1 MADTDA
7 GLGGALV
14 RLRDTL
20 TGIRYPL
27 TLPGSAAATSLA
39 RATAGQLD
47 DYLIPR
53 LARLDAP
60 LLAVAGG
67 STGAGKSTL
76 VNSIVR
82 APVSVAGAR
91 RPTTRAPVLVCHPN
105 DAAWFSQANLLPR
118 LGRTGSADGEG
129 IGLLVVPVA
138 VLSPGVALLDSPD
151 IDSVEE
157 ENRVLAEQLLAAAD
171 LWLFVTTAVR
181 YADAVPW
188 ELLHAAR
195 DRGTAVSIILNRVP
209 PGAEAEVSPHLTEML
224 EEHGLGGVQMFVVD
238 EQRLDQYGLLSEQAV
253 APLRDWLDSLARSAA
268 ARAAVVRQT
277 VDGAVAALV
286 PSTARLAAEADAQAE
301 ALTALGV
308 SVDNAYRE
316 AQLSVDHGVHDGT
329 LFRGEVLARWQE
341 LVGTGEFMRSL
352 QARVGRLRDRI
363 VSAFS
368 GRPRPADQLIVAIES
383 QLVTFVHG
391 AAADAAENAAAAWR
405 AHPAGGE
412 LIAAHPGLARVSPD
426 IDARA
431 DRVVRDWQRGVLDLV
446 RDESGGRLFAAKFSA
461 YAVNALGLCL
471 MVAVFAATAFIP
483 TGAEVAVG
491 AGTTIAAQKV
501 LEAIFGDEAVR
512 RLAGQARQDF
522 LDKVDGLLREEAGRF
537 HAVLGA
543 TGVDSGDGD
552 RLRAAAAAVDAARQA
567 DPISREGAAG

>member
-1 MADTDA
+1 MAGA
-7 GLGGALV
+7 GLGGALTQ
-14 RLRDTL
+14 LRDAITS
-20 TGIRYPL
+20 TRYPL
-27 TLPGSAAATSLA
+27 ALPGSAAAVSLA
-39 RATAGQLD
+39 KATAGQLD

-76 VNSIVR
+76 INSMVR

-91 RPTTRAPVLVCHPN
+91 RPTTRAPVLVCHPS
-105 DAAWFSQANLLPR
+105 DAAWFSEANLLPR
-118 LGRTGSADGEG
+118 LGRAGSADAGG
-129 IGLLVVPVA
+129 VGLLVMPVA

-157 ENRVLAEQLLAAAD
+157 DNRALAEQLLAAAD

-195 DRGTAVSIILNRVP
+195 DRGTAVAIILNRVP
-209 PGAEAEVSPHLTEML
+209 PGAEAEVAPHLVEML
-224 EEHGLGGVQMFVVD
+224 EEHGLGGVPLFVVD
-238 EQRLDQYGLLSEQAV
+238 EQRLDQHGLLSEQAV

-277 VDGAVAALV
+277 VDGAVAALG
-286 PSTARLAAEADAQAE
+286 PTTTRLAEEADAQATAAV
-301 ALTALGV
+301 ALAG
-308 SVDNAYRE
+308 SADSAYRE
-316 AQLSVDHGVHDGT
+316 AELAVDHGVRDGT

-341 LVGTGEFMRSL
+341 LVGTGEFMRNL

-363 VSAFS
+363 VGAFT
-368 GRPRPADQLIVAIES
+368 GKPKQADEVIVALES
-383 QLVTFVHG
+383 HLVTFVHG

-405 AHPAGGE
+405 AHPAGGG
-412 LIAAHPGLARVSPD
+412 LLAAHPALARVAPD
-426 IDARA
+426 LDARA
-431 DRVVRDWQRGVLDLV
+431 DRMVRDWQRGVLELV
-446 RDESGGRLFAAKFSA
+446 RDESAGRLFAAKFSA

-471 MVAVFAATAFIP
+471 MVVVFAATAFIP
-483 TGAEVAVG
+483 TGAEIAVG
-491 AGTTIAAQKV
+491 AGATVAAQKV
-501 LEAIFGDEAVR
+501 LEAIFGDDAVR

-522 LDKVDGLLREEAGRF
+522 LTRVHQLLTAEAARF
-537 HAVLGA
+537 HEVLEGI
-543 TGVDSGDGD
+543 GVEDGGD
-552 RLRAAAAAVDAARQA
+552 RLRAAAAAVDAARRA
-567 DPISREGAAG
+567 DPISPPGAAA

>member
-1 MADTDA
+1 MAMTDA
-7 GLGGALV
+7 GLGGALA
-14 RLRDTL
+14 RLRDAL
-20 TGIRYPL
+20 TAVRYPL
-27 TLPGSAAATSLA
+27 ALPGAAAATSLA
-39 RATAGQLD
+39 KATAGQLD

-91 RPTTRAPVLVCHPN
+91 RPTTRAPVLVCHPS
-105 DAAWFSQANLLPR
+105 DAAWFSEANLLPR
-118 LGRTGSADGEG
+118 LGRTGTAGGDG
-129 IGLLVVPVA
+129 IGLLVMPVA

-157 ENRVLAEQLLAAAD
+157 DNRALAEQLLAAAD

-195 DRGTAVSIILNRVP
+195 DRGTAVSIVLNRVP
-209 PGAEAEVSPHLTEML
+209 PSADAEVTPHLTEML
-224 EEHGLGGVQMFVVD
+224 AEHGLGGVPMFVID
-238 EQRLDQYGLLSEQAV
+238 EQRLDQHGLLSEQAV
-253 APLRDWLDSLARSAA
+253 APLREWLDELARSAA

-277 VDGAVAALV
+277 VDGAVAALS
-286 PSTARLAAEADAQAE
+286 PATARLAAEADAQTE
-301 ALTALGV
+301 AAKALGV
-308 SVDNAYRE
+308 SVDSAYRE
-316 AQLSVDHGVHDGT
+316 ATTAVDQGIRDGT
-329 LFRGEVLARWQE
+329 MFRGEVLARWQE

-352 QARVGRLRDRI
+352 QAKVGRWRDQL
-363 VSAFS
+363 VSAVT
-368 GRPRPADQLIVAIES
+368 GRPRPADQLITAIES
-383 QLVTFVHG
+383 QLVVFVHG
-391 AAADAAENAAAAWR
+391 AAADAAEHAAAAWR

-412 LIAAHPGLARVSPD
+412 LLAAQPGLARVGPD

-446 RDESGGRLFAAKFSA
+446 RDESGGKLFAAKFSA

-471 MVAVFAATAFIP
+471 MILVFAATAFIP
-483 TGAEVAVG
+483 TGAEIAVG
-491 AGTTIAAQKV
+491 AGATVAAQKV
-501 LEAIFGDEAVR
+501 LEAIFGDDAVR
-512 RLAGQARQDF
+512 RLAERARQDF
-522 LDKVDGLLREEAGRF
+522 LTKVDGLLQQEAARF
-537 HAVLGA
+537 HAVLDG
-543 TGVDSGDGD
+543 TGVSAQDGE
-552 RLRAAAAAVDAARQA
+552 RLRAAAAAVDAARGP
-567 DPISREGAAG
+567 DPISRDGAAG